1 MRERCSQPVRLKES
15 DHVGRARHFESDCA
29 LPAVRLLMD
38 RQRLRPSGFV
48 QELLLLCRDVRGG
61 SHKGHSVNVPA
72 NVSYRPAIPF
82 GLADPAPQRLRAD
95 PEFLAE

>member
-61 SHKGHSVNVPA
+61 SHKG
-72 NVSYRPAIPF
+72 SYRPAIPF